1 MASLDKF
8 QTKKTYE
15 RNVDPQSY
23 VDPNVK
29 YLNQDKIPAGMTFP
43 SLSSAPKE
51 YLMDPNAILPADRN
65 PVDWQM
71 TGESTGGDISTEERN
86 QRALVRDYLAQKYGE
101 AASSKGVEE
110 AMARQKRGNDWA
122 DVGYNVDRMLMAHS
136 AARGGPGADAGYYQS
151 QKKDLAGDVQN
162 QEELRQAK
170 IKDYLTKQNMG
181 EEGVKE
187 LQQMHGY
194 DITNA
199 QNDPHSNV
207 SRSYQNAF
215 ETILPNEA
223 KGMGGD
229 IPNMSANEI
238 QGIAKMYGAKA
249 ESELRRSVE
258 MAKLGYADAGNQL
271 RERQIGNEEA
281 KVAGLAPKTQAEI
294 DKIKADTAL
303 SNARTKAVQ
312 TGKPGAIGGGRE
324 LNRERGLEYKDGM
337 VMSDAG
343 GNYYDINKNPIVDL
357 ENIKE
362 VDPTQK
368 KAMTESQAKA
378 LSYWER
384 ADRANSAIEGLS
396 TAKNYNLPSSGT
408 KQIAIDAYLQ
418 STGVKRMLAKKMLT
432 PEDMEFA
439 NANMGFLNAVLRQDS
454 GAAIPE
460 SEYAKYKPMLPEYG
474 DNDEILAQKKA
485 ERESIIKSLGMAAGD
500 RYTQELSKRRTPAP
514 KKEGSKIPEN
524 SIPYNPEIYKALE
537 FIKNP
542 ENKNNPYYDRTVE
555 KLRRKGVIK

>member
-199 QNDPHSNV
+199 QNDPHS
-207 SRSYQNAF
+207 
-215 ETILPNEA
+215 
-223 KGMGGD
+223 
-229 IPNMSANEI
+229 
-238 QGIAKMYGAKA
+238 
-249 ESELRRSVE
+249 
-258 MAKLGYADAGNQL
+258 
-271 RERQIGNEEA
+271 